1 MSGTCNTPSM
11 QAATNW
17 QIQFLYNNLLN
28 IVESLNTR
36 PSEQRRPLETR
47 PELNPNNYAK
57 NRDWENNLGALPP
70 CCDVNPTVFALQ
82 KLLQSLPSRTFEID
96 FGVSANDVRSGKFGP
111 LSRSALNE
119 LEKLDKNQ
127 DYRMVSISKEE
138 NERMS
143 GGVFWVPQKGGA
155 AIEIESR
162 KEGRSFPPNGSAL
175 LEHIDLSMLEPKS
188 TNEGISTDEL
198 RSGKYGALSPDITKS
213 LEGLPKNK
221 NYNLGILYPDT
232 ADQEANLAWI
242 EKETG
247 TSVVIGPD
255 RGFLVF

>member
-1 MSGTCNTPSM
+1 M

-57 NRDWENNLGALPP
+57 NRDWETP

-82 KLLQSLPSRTFEID
+82 KLLQSLPTRTFEAD

-111 LSRSALNE
+111 LSRSALKE

-127 DYRMVSISKEE
+127 DYRIVSISKEE

-162 KEGRSFPPNGSAL
+162 KEGRLFPPHGSAL
-175 LEHIDLSMLEPKS
+175 LEHIDLSILNPKS

-198 RSGKYGALSPDITKS
+198 RSGKYGALSPDIK
-213 LEGLPKNK
+213 
-221 NYNLGILYPDT
+221 
-232 ADQEANLAWI
+232 
-242 EKETG
+242 
-247 TSVVIGPD
+247 IG
-255 RGFLVF
+255 RAHV

>member
-1 MSGTCNTPSM
+1 MSGICNTPSM

-57 NRDWENNLGALPP
+57 NRDWETP

-82 KLLQSLPSRTFEID
+82 KLLQSLPSRTFEAD

-127 DYRMVSISKEE
+127 DYRIVSIAKEE

-162 KEGRSFPPNGSAL
+162 KEGRLFPPHGSAL
-175 LEHIDLSMLEPKS
+175 LEHIDLSILNPKS

-221 NYNLGILYPDT
+221 NYNLGVLFPET
-232 ADQEANLAWI
+232 PNQEPNLAWI

-247 TSVVIGPD
+247 SSVVIGAD

>member
-1 MSGTCNTPSM
+1 MSGTCNIPSM

-57 NRDWENNLGALPP
+57 NRDWETP

-82 KLLQSLPSRTFEID
+82 KLLQSLPSRTFEAD

-127 DYRMVSISKEE
+127 DYRIVSISKEE

-143 GGVFWVPQKGGA
+143 GGVFWVPQKVA
-155 AIEIESR
+155 
-162 KEGRSFPPNGSAL
+162 PPSKSKVAKRVDYFHPMARRCSNTSTCQ
-175 LEHIDLSMLEPKS
+175 SSTPKAPMKGYQP
-188 TNEGISTDEL
+188 TN
-198 RSGKYGALSPDITKS
+198 
-213 LEGLPKNK
+213 
-221 NYNLGILYPDT
+221 
-232 ADQEANLAWI
+232 
-242 EKETG
+242 
-247 TSVVIGPD
+247 
-255 RGFLVF
+255 

>member
-57 NRDWENNLGALPP
+57 NRDWETP

-82 KLLQSLPSRTFEID
+82 KLLQSLPTRTFEAD
-96 FGVSANDVRSGKFGP
+96 FDVSANDVRSGKFGP
-111 LSRSALNE
+111 LSRSALKE

-127 DYRMVSISKEE
+127 DYRIVSISKEE

-162 KEGRSFPPNGSAL
+162 KEGRLFPPHGSAL
-175 LEHIDLSMLEPKS
+175 LEHIDLSILNPKS

-213 LEGLPKNK
+213 LEGLPKDK
-221 NYNLGILYPDT
+221 NYNLGILYPT
-232 ADQEANLAWI
+232 HPDQEANLAWI

-247 TSVVIGPD
+247 SSVVIGPD

>member
-1 MSGTCNTPSM
+1 MSGICNSPCM
-11 QAATNW
+11 QEATNW
-17 QIQFLYNNLLN
+17 QAHFSYNNLLD
-28 IVESLNTR
+28 IFEPLSAR
-36 PSEQRRPLETR
+36 PSEQRRQFETA
-47 PELNPNNYAK
+47 PDLTPNNYAK
-57 NRDWENNLGALPP
+57 NTDWENKFGAQLP

-138 NERMS
+138 NEMMS

-162 KEGRSFPPNGSAL
+162 KEGRLFPPHGAAL

-221 NYNLGILYPDT
+221 NYNLGVLFPET
-232 ADQEANLAWI
+232 PNQEPNLAWI

-247 TSVVIGPD
+247 SSVVIGPD

>member
-57 NRDWENNLGALPP
+57 NRDWETP

-82 KLLQSLPSRTFEID
+82 KLLQSLPTRTFEAD

-111 LSRSALNE
+111 LSRSALKE

-127 DYRMVSISKEE
+127 DYRIVSISKEE

-162 KEGRSFPPNGSAL
+162 KEGRLFPPHGSAL
-175 LEHIDLSMLEPKS
+175 LEHIDLSILNPKS
-188 TNEGISTDEL
+188 TNEGISTDAL

-213 LEGLPKNK
+213 LEGLPKDK
-221 NYNLGILYPDT
+221 NYNLGILYPT
-232 ADQEANLAWI
+232 HPDQEANLAWI

-247 TSVVIGPD
+247 SSIVIGPD

>member
-1 MSGTCNTPSM
+1 MSGTCNIPSM

-57 NRDWENNLGALPP
+57 NRDWETP

-82 KLLQSLPSRTFEID
+82 KLLQSLPSRTFEAD

-127 DYRMVSISKEE
+127 DYRIVSIAKEE

-162 KEGRSFPPNGSAL
+162 KEGRLFPPHGSAL
-175 LEHIDLSMLEPKS
+175 LEHIDLSILNPKS

-221 NYNLGILYPDT
+221 NYNLGVLFPET
-232 ADQEANLAWI
+232 PNQEPNLAWI

-247 TSVVIGPD
+247 SSVVIGAD

>member
-17 QIQFLYNNLLN
+17 QIQFLYNNLLD
-28 IVESLNTR
+28 IVESLSAR

-57 NRDWENNLGALPP
+57 NRDWETP

-82 KLLQSLPSRTFEID
+82 KLLQSLPTRTFEAD

-127 DYRMVSISKEE
+127 DYRIVSISKEGLKYPPIFE
-138 NERMS
+138 AL
-143 GGVFWVPQKGGA
+143 A
-155 AIEIESR
+155 A
-162 KEGRSFPPNGSAL
+162 
-175 LEHIDLSMLEPKS
+175 
-188 TNEGISTDEL
+188 
-198 RSGKYGALSPDITKS
+198 
-213 LEGLPKNK
+213 
-221 NYNLGILYPDT
+221 
-232 ADQEANLAWI
+232 
-242 EKETG
+242 
-247 TSVVIGPD
+247 
-255 RGFLVF
+255 